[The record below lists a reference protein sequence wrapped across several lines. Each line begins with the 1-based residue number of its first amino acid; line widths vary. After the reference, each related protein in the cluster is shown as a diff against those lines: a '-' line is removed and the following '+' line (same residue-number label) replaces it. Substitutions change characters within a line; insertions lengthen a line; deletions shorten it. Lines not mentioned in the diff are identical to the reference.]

1 MQMFGVGST
10 TVKRWADDGT
20 LPCTRTAGG
29 HRRFPRDAVDR
40 LLWHQRAAGKDAL
53 TGEFY
58 YLLIEEGDVMKIR
71 DRIGQLRDELGEWYR
86 VADFL
91 NNVMSEMWINGLQD
105 DELNARS
112 QIASGRL
119 RLALSAVKKSFTP
132 EPTAPI
138 VLLATLTDLR
148 HSHKLVLA
156 DFCASS
162 EGMKLFKAP
171 EKTSPT
177 ILADHIRS
185 REQYLVVLCSAE
197 QCLNCNLL
205 NDAFKV
211 VLNACVEQNVELAM
225 GFAGKWSNEIGHST
239 CFQSFEE
246 LTQILRRV
254 KQDSESASGN

>member
-1 MQMFGVGST
+1 MQMLGVGST

-40 LLWHQRAAGKDAL
+40 LLWHHRAAGKDAL

-58 YLLIEEGDVMKIR
+58 DLLIEEGDVMKIR

-91 NNVMSEMWINGLQD
+91 NNVMSEMWSNGLQD
-105 DELNARS
+105 DESIARS

-119 RLALSAVKKSFTP
+119 GLALSAVKRSFAP
-132 EPTAPI
+132 GPTAPI

-148 HSHKLVLA
+148 HSHKLALA

-162 EGMKLFKAP
+162 EGMEIFKAP

-177 ILADHIRS
+177 ELADQIRS
-185 REQYLVVLCSAE
+185 WEQHLVVLCVAE
-197 QCLNCNLL
+197 QCMNCDLL
-205 NDAFKV
+205 DDAYKV
-211 VLNACVEQNVELAM
+211 ILTACEEQGVEFAM
-225 GFAGKWSNEIGHST
+225 GFAGKCSNEIGHST
-239 CFQSFEE
+239 RFQSFEE
-246 LTQILRRV
+246 LTQILRQV
-254 KQDSESASGN
+254 KRTTESASGN